1 MTRLLKILMIVAAV
15 VAAFIAALMMHGC
28 AHVSAVA
35 DACKPTTAQEMAIVE
50 AASHPVQAEALAAI
64 DALGFALC
72 VLQQGADDAIGA
84 LQSNAGETTLALTAE
99 AYSPVVANLKAW
111 RKAHP

>member
-1 MTRLLKILMIVAAV
+1 MKLITHILYVLTVAVLL
-15 VAAFIAALMMHGC
+15 FSC
-28 AHVSAVA
+28 AHVAAVA

-84 LQSNAGETTLALTAE
+84 LQSKAGETTLALTAE